1 MLKEQS
7 LPSAQRFLWRRNGY
21 SHFGK
26 HWDRRKILKLV
37 SSSPRISSRI
47 FFSFANGFLGLANS
61 ICGSV
66 IFGKGAAVARAGFT
80 VFFQPASPK
89 AKAGIGVQSLRP
101 SVRPKILSSQ
111 LLWNYWSDFHETWN
125 VHRTAYVV
133 MHIGRKF
140 WSPHFCGSYA
150 LWNLENTHKWPCHR
164 NSSETTDPIFMKL
177 GM

>member
-1 MLKEQS
+1 MPKVNLNIIEGKEI
-7 LPSAQRFLWRRNGY
+7 NI
-21 SHFGK
+21 K
-26 HWDRRKILKLV
+26 HKWICMVWIHLQYCKMITYMCNRAEVRMLV
-37 SSSPRISSRI
+37 SY
-47 FFSFANGFLGLANS
+47 NCNL
-61 ICGSV
+61 
-66 IFGKGAAVARAGFT
+66 
-80 VFFQPASPK
+80 PASPK
-89 AKAGIGVQSLRP
+89 AKAGLGVQSLRPSVRLSVCP

-111 LLWNYWSDFHETWN
+111 LLWNYWSDFLETWY
-125 VHRTAYVV
+125 VDRTSYVV